1 MMAFHCLPGMR
12 LFTCLLA
19 DMTYLR
25 RGLVTLLL
33 LGLLTPFGLA
43 QQSQKPPPPPPP
55 LPRTQQPPPK
65 TGSVFERLEGAR
77 ERQERRDARI
87 KQRRTRLANAERRR
101 SVKQLRQDLP
111 RLRQLVSELQQEL
124 RQTDARNVL
133 SVGLRKKGD
142 ELGKLTKRVC
152 KNIRK
157 L

>member
-1 MMAFHCLPGMR
+1 MKAGFYGLVGTW

-19 DMTYLR
+19 GMTYLR

-33 LGLLTPFGLA
+33 LALLTPFGLA
-43 QQSQKPPPPPPP
+43 QQSQKPPPPPF
-55 LPRTQQPPPK
+55 PRAQQPPSR

-77 ERQERRDARI
+77 ARQERRDART
-87 KQRRTRLANAERRR
+87 KQRRTRMANAERRR

-111 RLRQLVSELQQEL
+111 RLRQLLNEIQQEL
-124 RQTDARNVL
+124 RQTDTRNVL
-133 SVGLRKKGD
+133 SVGLHKKGD
-142 ELGKLTKRVC
+142 ELEKLAKRVC